1 MAFCGL
7 WFLVDKWSKH
17 SSLTTAQC
25 RWNYLTYPPSRF
37 NHTDYSGDS
46 SVRKRMT
53 GIAEK
58 MIRIFPLA
66 LLFLFFSCTPNDS
79 AEQDGWVLDSS
90 EIIEHQEYD
99 NRKIQVIYSTGNTDL
114 LKDYDTSVVVQT
126 FRDTLLLE
134 EIHYNLIDGDSTKWS
149 QRINRYN
156 SSGLLIEEINSSD
169 RALQYH
175 HLYSYEQE
183 KLIRTESVS
192 ILPNYN
198 DMMEITRL
206 DTLRSVS
213 HQFYNTEGK
222 CTRSIT
228 LSKDELTY
236 ELTGTTKLD
245 TVKTFNQF
253 DSKGNKVQS
262 FSTQFG
268 DTTFISRS
276 EFDTYNREVTNVTY
290 SAEYG
295 LSTMKYQ
302 YDKRGNVISE
312 ITVSAD
318 FSHRILTE
326 YDKQNRPI
334 SRKTYI
340 RFPVV
345 D

>member
-1 MAFCGL
+1 M
-7 WFLVDKWSKH
+7 
-17 SSLTTAQC
+17 
-25 RWNYLTYPPSRF
+25 
-37 NHTDYSGDS
+37 
-46 SVRKRMT
+46 
-53 GIAEK
+53 
-58 MIRIFPLA
+58 
-66 LLFLFFSCTPNDS
+66 
-79 AEQDGWVLDSS
+79 
-90 EIIEHQEYD
+90 
-99 NRKIQVIYSTGNTDL
+99 
-114 LKDYDTSVVVQT
+114 
-126 FRDTLLLE
+126 
-134 EIHYNLIDGDSTKWS
+134 
-149 QRINRYN
+149 
-156 SSGLLIEEINSSD
+156 
-169 RALQYH
+169 
-175 HLYSYEQE
+175 
-183 KLIRTESVS
+183 
-192 ILPNYN
+192 
-198 DMMEITRL
+198 
-206 DTLRSVS
+206 
-213 HQFYNTEGK
+213 
-222 CTRSIT
+222 
-228 LSKDELTY
+228 TY

-245 TVKTFNQF
+245 TIKTFNQF

-302 YDKRGNVISE
+302 YDKGGNVISE